1 MTNIQKEISQLEHW
15 LNNLSDE
22 SHETPR
28 QQVDVPSLH
37 RVLDRLTDE
46 VGNQRNTLN
55 NILERLD
62 HLEGFSRP
70 DREVFI
76 DEPVKNKSDPW
87 LDDDCLPFENE
98 VVQNNSEPVIT
109 VHKNII
115 GSSSASVATPS
126 IIPDVP
132 EDHSLPPDIDDTLVA
147 FEGQLE
153 EETTKVEL
161 PVKKEDAPIA
171 VAMPFSVTINLP
183 TISIGKKEVVEVI
196 KEKQEE
202 VEVVE
207 VVEEEEEEEEEVE
220 VVEEEQE
227 EEEVEVVEE
236 EEEEEVEI
244 VEEEEEEEEDEEGL
258 ELEELTYKGVKYYM
272 DGEGFIYTIDDE
284 EQPSENPVGYWKG
297 NTKSIAFYKT
307 K

>member
-1 MTNIQKEISQLEHW
+1 
-15 LNNLSDE
+15 
-22 SHETPR
+22 
-28 QQVDVPSLH
+28 
-37 RVLDRLTDE
+37 
-46 VGNQRNTLN
+46 
-55 NILERLD
+55 
-62 HLEGFSRP
+62 
-70 DREVFI
+70 
-76 DEPVKNKSDPW
+76 
-87 LDDDCLPFENE
+87 
-98 VVQNNSEPVIT
+98 
-109 VHKNII
+109 
-115 GSSSASVATPS
+115 
-126 IIPDVP
+126 
-132 EDHSLPPDIDDTLVA
+132 
-147 FEGQLE
+147 
-153 EETTKVEL
+153 
-161 PVKKEDAPIA
+161 
-171 VAMPFSVTINLP
+171 MPFSVTINLP